1 MKCAV
6 LLLLGAGL
14 LAAQRGESFRFRTY
28 AHPGVHARA
37 VGAGPQQDLWL
48 AAAEGLFSFD
58 GVRFTP
64 LPAFPFSTAHLL
76 AADAGTQTIWVGSA
90 QGLARFAQ
98 GKFEIEDRAP
108 LLGLAS
114 DGADALVVTDT
125 GFYRLTPDG
134 RRTELTPR
142 PHLSPIVDEQGDAWY
157 AGPLGG
163 YRLRRGA
170 TQGELIAPLP
180 AQEAREAYQFAPGR
194 PGEYWFGRR
203 NTVFRHGTTR
213 RLSRNTQHIGLPVL
227 PNLLTSRG
235 RLWYLG
241 DGIEDLT
248 GNANYRPHE
257 LDSSPSVA
265 YVDRQGRLW
274 RDFSDNSRL
283 TEIIPEAGWERWPAS
298 DFHGQTVRSLARE
311 ANGGMLATAN
321 DGLYRLNADTR
332 TWTRVA
338 AATNLWSLLPLPDGT
353 ILAATLVTDQLMH
366 FSRDGRLLHSAPI
379 RCYELALDAKGRILV
394 GAAAG
399 LFRLDDP
406 SGSFRLVPLPINLQG
421 HEPLQS
427 VRGIQPRPDGRLWLA
442 AGRVLGWID
451 ASDVW
456 SPLDVERSVG
466 EIRDFAVSPDGNE
479 LWLCNR
485 NRGVFYR
492 LRRDGVRW
500 RARPF
505 PADEGYLPPATQR
518 MLRDRRHWTLRG
530 TPESLQITD
539 GAHVAP
545 HEWLVLNGTNGMT
558 SSDLDQHSMLEDGD
572 GSLWMTGAGVTH
584 FSPRP
589 EWFKAPRLAARPRL
603 TLAQLNDQ
611 AISPPREAPGA
622 YDLPVHRLLLNVA
635 SLDASAFRAT
645 PFLYRLLPR
654 DTAWRPA
661 PNSSIELRDLATGA
675 YRLEIAYTANQP
687 AAALTYHFRVDT
699 FWTRW
704 PWGWILG
711 GAGGLGALGWLM
723 RRTVWVERVRYRFA
737 RRLHRSRHR
746 ASPAEFVR
754 AIKVDQTVG
763 RYYRLERVLATGGL
777 STVYDGLDTR
787 TSQRVA
793 VKLLEGSTA
802 ETPWVK
808 ERYAREVTA
817 LRTVQHPGVL
827 PLLDAWIEPD
837 GQPCMVTPLLLG
849 PTLRELLR
857 TGPLAEVHAAELTG
871 QLGSALAEVHRR
883 GIVHRDLKPE
893 NVLVT
898 SRDGHR
904 QAVLIDFGNA
914 APFGRDEGLAQ
925 TKVLAGTVYYMAP
938 EQFSMHY
945 SAASDVYSLGVVILE
960 MLTGKRLADLSVASA
975 SPGFAEELTQTLA
988 DAGLPKAA
996 AMAEVL
1002 GRAFVPDPLRRPVDA
1017 GAWTAELAALLRAR

>member
-14 LAAQRGESFRFRTY
+14 LAAQRGESFRFRTF

-114 DGADALVVTDT
+114 DGADALVVTDN

-134 RRTELTPR
+134 RRTDLAPR

-213 RLSRNTQHIGLPVL
+213 RLSRNAQHIGLPVF
-227 PNLLTSRG
+227 PNLLTSGG

-241 DGIEDLT
+241 DDLEDLT
-248 GNANYRPHE
+248 GNATYRPHE
-257 LDSSPSVA
+257 LDPSPSVA

-274 RDFSDNSRL
+274 LDSSGNSRL

-298 DFHGQTVRSLARE
+298 DFHGQTVRSLARTPDG
-311 ANGGMLATAN
+311 AIMATAN
-321 DGLYRLNADTR
+321 DGLYRLNPVTR
-332 TWTRVA
+332 RWTRFIA
-338 AATNLWSLLPLPDGT
+338 SYNLWKFLLLRDGS
-353 ILAATLVTDQLMH
+353 ILAVSFEPDRLLH
-366 FSRDGRLLHSAPI
+366 YSPDGRLLHALPANGST
-379 RCYELALDAKGRILV
+379 LAMDAKGRTLV
-394 GAAAG
+394 GTGDG
-399 LFRLDDP
+399 LFRLDQA
-406 SGSFRLVPLPINLQG
+406 SGGLQLAPLPIDLQG
-421 HEPLQS
+421 QAPL
-427 VRGIQPRPDGRLWLA
+427 RGVHAIEQHADGRLWLA
-442 AGRVLGWID
+442 AGPRIGWLD
-451 ASDVW
+451 PNDVW
-456 SPLDVERSVG
+456 HALNPVDSQVNV
-466 EIRDFAVSPDGNE
+466 RDFAVRSNGDDV
-479 LWLCNR
+479 WVSYR
-485 NRGVFYR
+485 TRGFFGR
-492 LRRDGVRW
+492 IRRQGDQWITQR
-500 RARPF
+500 F
-505 PADEGYLPPATQR
+505 QSNDGYLPTITQQ
-518 MLRDRRHWTLRG
+518 LYPDRRGWVWRG
-530 TPESLQITD
+530 TSESLNLTD
-539 GAHVAP
+539 GTRVAP
-545 HEWLVLNGTNGMT
+545 HEWLVLNGDNGLA
-558 SSDLDQHSMLEDGD
+558 SSDLEHASIFEEKD

-584 FSPRP
+584 FSPRA
-589 EWFKAPRLAARPRL
+589 EWFQAPPAAARPRL

-723 RRTVWVERVRYRFA
+723 RRTVWVERVRYRLA

-763 RYYRLERVLATGGL
+763 RHYRLERVLATGGL

-988 DAGLPKAA
+988 SAGLPRAA